1 MGKDRRMQF
10 LHSFGTM
17 LFCVKGDILVLWEME
32 SRISFKLEGFVV
44 NIHKVVNFYIERKV
58 EVL

>member
-10 LHSFGTM
+10 SHSFGAM
-17 LFCVKGDILVLWEME
+17 LFCVKGDILVLLEME
-32 SRISFKLEGFVV
+32 SRISFKLEGFVG

>member
-1 MGKDRRMQF
+1 MQF
-10 LHSFGTM
+10 LYSFGTM

-32 SRISFKLEGFVV
+32 SRISFKLKGFVV